1 MKEEIK
7 TEGKKSNF
15 LTRFIKNSS
24 LVTRVFIGLIIGT
37 ILALLCPGATFIK
50 LLGTLFIG
58 SLKAIAPLLV
68 LVLVMN
74 SVATATS
81 GLGKKFTMVIAL
93 YIITMLLAAGA
104 AIASSFLFPINLPL
118 ETAAGSSETAPI
130 GSAELINN
138 IALLLVANP
147 VQAIVDGNYIGILF
161 WAVLFGLGIRAVESP
176 KLISATN
183 ELSVAMNKV
192 IYWIIQCAPLGIIG
206 IVFAAISEN
215 GLVIFKTYGSL
226 ILLLVGTMLFSALV
240 INPLFV
246 GILLRRNPYGI
257 VFKCLKESGLPAFV
271 TRSSAANIPM
281 NIKLCEEMGVQRE
294 FHSVSIP
301 LGATINM
308 NGAAITITVM
318 TLAVC
323 HSLGIEVSFGSA
335 FILCIMSVF
344 AACGASG
351 VAGGSLLLIPMAC
364 SMFGI
369 SNEIAMQAVS
379 IGFVIGIIQDSM
391 ETALNSSGDALF
403 TITTDMYYRKSK

>member
-1 MKEEIK
+1 MNDKIK
-7 TEGKKSNF
+7 TEGRKGNF

-24 LVTRVFIGLIIGT
+24 IVTRVFIGLIIGT
-37 ILALLCPGATFIK
+37 ILAMLCPGATVIK

-68 LVLVMN
+68 LVLVAN

-93 YIITMLLAAGA
+93 YIISMLSAAGI
-104 AIASSFLFPINLPL
+104 AIASSFIFPINLPL
-118 ETAAGSSETAPI
+118 ETTAGSSETTPI

-161 WAVLFGLGIRAVESP
+161 WAVLFGLGIRAVGTP

-192 IYWIIQCAPLGIIG
+192 IYWIIQCAPIGIVG

-215 GLVIFKTYGSL
+215 GLIIFKTYGSL
-226 ILLLVGTMLFSALV
+226 ILLLVCTMLFSALV
-240 INPLFV
+240 LNPLIV
-246 GILLRRNPYGI
+246 AILLRRNPYGI

-335 FILCIMSVF
+335 FVLCIMSVF

-403 TITTDMYYRKSK
+403 TITTDMYYRK

>member
-1 MKEEIK
+1 MNEKIK
-7 TEGKKSNF
+7 TESRKGNF

-24 LVTRVFIGLIIGT
+24 IVTRVFIGLIIGT
-37 ILALLCPGATFIK
+37 ILAMLCPGATVIK

-68 LVLVMN
+68 LVLVAN

-81 GLGKKFTMVIAL
+81 GLGKKFTMVISL
-93 YIITMLLAAGA
+93 YIITMLLAAGT
-104 AIASSFLFPINLPL
+104 AIVSSFLFPIKLPL
-118 ETAAGSSETAPI
+118 DTAAGSSETTPI

-161 WAVLFGLGIRAVESP
+161 WAVLFGLGIRAVGTS

-215 GLVIFKTYGSL
+215 GLIIFKTYGSL

-240 INPLFV
+240 LNPLIV
-246 GILLRRNPYGI
+246 AILLRRNPYGI

-335 FILCIMSVF
+335 FVLCIMSVF

-379 IGFVIGIIQDSM
+379 IGFVIGIIQDSL

-403 TITTDMYYRKSK
+403 TITTDMYYRK